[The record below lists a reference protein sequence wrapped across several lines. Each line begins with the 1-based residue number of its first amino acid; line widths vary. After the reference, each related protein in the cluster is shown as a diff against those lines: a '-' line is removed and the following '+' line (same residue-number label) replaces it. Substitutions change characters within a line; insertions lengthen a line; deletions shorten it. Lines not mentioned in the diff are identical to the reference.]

1 MELGNYQYP
10 SVTIREVLLNPGWN
24 PGYLCLPPDIES
36 WTLDTIG
43 KLSLDSLYLPPDS
56 KDSLPPEVLE
66 EGWVET
72 LDGADIRGIVIV
84 AKREL
89 INPTPEQ
96 LLEAFKYYYV
106 YDAFMMYSEDF

>member
-1 MELGNYQYP
+1 MELGDYQYP
-10 SVTIREVLLNPGWN
+10 SVTIREVLLNPARN
-24 PGYLCLPPDIES
+24 SEYLCLPPDVEG

-43 KLSLDSLYLPPDS
+43 KFCLDESYFPRGS
-56 KDSLPPEVLE
+56 EEFLPPEVLE

-72 LDGADIRGIVIV
+72 LEGADIEGIVIV

-89 INPTPEQ
+89 INPTLEQ

>member
-1 MELGNYQYP
+1 MELGDYQYP
-10 SVTIREVLLNPGWN
+10 IVTIRELLLNPGRN
-24 PGYLCLPPDIES
+24 LEFLCLPPDVES

-43 KLSLDSLYLPPDS
+43 KFCLNPWYFPRGSEEF
-56 KDSLPPEVLE
+56 LPPEVLR

-72 LDGADIRGIVIV
+72 MEGSIIESIVIF

-106 YDAFMMYSEDF
+106 YDAYMMYSEDF